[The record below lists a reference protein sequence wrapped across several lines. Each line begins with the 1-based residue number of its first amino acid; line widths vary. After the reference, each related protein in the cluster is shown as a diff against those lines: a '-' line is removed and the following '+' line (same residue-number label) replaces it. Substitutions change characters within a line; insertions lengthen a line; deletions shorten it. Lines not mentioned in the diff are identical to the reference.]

1 MLLLYLYYQ
10 TYSHNSAAIKRS
22 LRKAVNNNKNSFQ
35 IHETLEPQCSKKGNM
50 EIRHNVELL
59 RRT

>member
-22 LRKAVNNNKNSFQ
+22 LRKAVNNNKNSVQ
-35 IHETLEPQCSKKGNM
+35 IPETLEPPVPRKETWKSDTMLNF
-50 EIRHNVELL
+50 
-59 RRT
+59 